1 MSALEHLLRF
11 QWVVRQVG
19 VSGLLALHEDDFAED
34 LDDDVGK
41 TKKAADLNRTKESTG
56 RQT

>member
-1 MSALEHLLRF
+1 
-11 QWVVRQVG
+11 VRQVG

-34 LDDDVGK
+34 LDDDVGT